1 MGFIQCPRVIYTEPT
16 DGRNHKPDDIFS
28 PHLIPFADGAVATAA
43 TDAVANV
50 GASDLYEPEEN
61 WKQVNHP
68 KPQ

>member
-43 TDAVANV
+43 VVNV
-50 GASDLYEPEEN
+50 GASDLYGWAGGKLETSESP
-61 WKQVNHP
+61 
-68 KPQ
+68 